1 MSTLKFQVEQLQ
13 SQIKLS
19 SNAQENET
27 IIKANSNIL
36 NRLNKSLAELTS
48 NKNKFNVMPLI
59 SELDAQLIPRIEN
72 DKSDGFLIGESSEL
86 ILGDDVKALLENAK
100 ESTSLF
106 IEKWRELEHKAQQD
120 DSLNNSIVA
129 LRNLTKAIN
138 DINDKYWDQ
147 WLIHLENDF
156 VVEEVV
162 LEQQIS
168 LGKKETY
175 QKYNRLKANFDTDK
189 TSKNV
194 NSGLVSSL
202 NSLKEQLVTLRGEM
216 DTSDL
221 PEGVAKFLKEL
232 DAPWST
238 PTLELLTPTVFEWL
252 TKQDL
257 LSKLKISR

>member
-1 MSTLKFQVEQLQ
+1 MSTLKSQVEKLQ
-13 SQIKLS
+13 NQIKLS

-36 NRLNKSLAELTS
+36 NRLNKSLSELVS
-48 NKNKFNVMPLI
+48 NKAKFDVMPLI
-59 SELDAQLIPRIEN
+59 SNLDEHLIPRLEGGE
-72 DKSDGFLIGESSEL
+72 GFLISESSGL
-86 ILGDDVKALLENAK
+86 VIGDDVKGLLVDANN
-100 ESTSLF
+100 SISIFT
-106 IEKWRELEHKAQQD
+106 EKWKELEHKAQQD
-120 DSLNNSIVA
+120 DSLQNSI
-129 LRNLTKAIN
+129 LSLKGLTERIGEL
-138 DINDKYWDQ
+138 NDKYWDK
-147 WLIHLENDF
+147 WLANLENSF

-162 LEQQIS
+162 LEQQSS

-175 QKYNRLKANFDTDK
+175 QKYNSLKASFDTEK

-194 NSGLVSSL
+194 NSGLVFSL
-202 NSLKEQLVTLRGEM
+202 NSLKEKLVTLRGEM

-252 TKQDL
+252 TKQGL